1 MGRLSKSAARKV
13 FSITFRLMFI
23 ETLYTIAYF
32 DIFRLHFIEKCLFV
46 WVFDIFRPNSY
57 RNERAG
63 ARFR

>member
-32 DIFRLHFIEKCLFV
+32 DIFRLHFYRKVPVCMG
-46 WVFDIFRPNSY
+46 FRYFS
-57 RNERAG
+57 AK
-63 ARFR
+63 FLSK